1 MALSTARLHL
11 PNDPTPLSCRRA
23 FFLGAGPR
31 FFSEADPRICR
42 NAQKRRSPEG
52 GADWREFFER
62 LCFVGTLPL
71 SLPMLA
77 ECSWHQLRAFEAKCE
92 GRADQGCICCKVWHE
107 ISNSE
112 AAKRCKTKTL
122 QGPTQSARPDLPGF
136 QIAHTADPPQKHP
149 NGSKWFLLV
158 SNIFL
163 LAPNKFTSFDIWTNS
178 CTT

>member
-11 PNDPTPLSCRRA
+11 PNDPTILSCRRA
-23 FFLGAGPR
+23 LFLGAGPR
-31 FFSEADPRICR
+31 VFSEADPRICR

-52 GADWREFFER
+52 GADWREFSRGFALLGPYPYPCPCSQNAR
-62 LCFVGTLPL
+62 GTNSGHSRPNAKGELTK
-71 SLPMLA
+71 A
-77 ECSWHQLRAFEAKCE
+77 AFA
-92 GRADQGCICCKVWHE
+92 ATVWHE

-149 NGSKWFLLV
+149 NESKWFLLV
-158 SNIFL
+158 SNIF
-163 LAPNKFTSFDIWTNS
+163 
-178 CTT
+178 